1 VRSVTRV
8 LFVCTANIVRSP
20 MAAAFLQARLERL
33 GVDAIVESAG
43 LLEPNREVAPG
54 TVRVLAN
61 YAIDVRPHRSRR
73 LDTATVEAASLI
85 LGLERAHVREAVV
98 LAPQTWPRAFTL
110 KELVRRGE
118 AIGPRRPGEPLGGW
132 LARAHVDRSHDDL
145 AGSSL
150 IDDVTDPY
158 GLSDTAYEETAAEI
172 DDLVARLVA
181 LAWADS
187 ATRATVS
194 PG

>member
-1 VRSVTRV
+1 
-8 LFVCTANIVRSP
+8 
-20 MAAAFLQARLERL
+20 MAAAFFQARLERL
-33 GVDAIVESAG
+33 GVDAIVKSAG

-98 LAPQTWPRAFTL
+98 LAPETWPRAFTL
-110 KELVRRGE
+110 KELVRREE

-132 LARAHVDRSHDDL
+132 LARAHADRSHDDL
-145 AGSSL
+145 AGSSP
-150 IDDVTDPY
+150 IDDVADPY

-172 DDLVARLVA
+172 DDLVARLVT
-181 LAWADS
+181 LAWANS
-187 ATRATVS
+187 AT
-194 PG
+194 